1 VLASYRWIVTFTLFV
16 GFLAGTSTSARAT
29 EIHEQMPRRM
39 RDTSMVLGDDLSR
52 TRPFFSRETRYGS
65 TEFVLGFSEDNLFD
79 IFCSA
84 VDTQWFEAE
93 ENISTPTVQQLRGA
107 APKPVIQTR
116 RRYRLRPC

>member
-1 VLASYRWIVTFTLFV
+1 MLASYQWIVASTLFV

-29 EIHEQMPRRM
+29 QIHEQTPRRL
-39 RDTSMVLGDDLSR
+39 RDAMVLEKDLHGE
-52 TRPFFSRETRYGS
+52 RPFFSRGKSYGS
-65 TEFVLGFSEDNLFD
+65 SEFVLEFSEDSLFD

-93 ENISTPTVQQLRGA
+93 ENISTPAVQQLRGA
-107 APKPVIQTR
+107 TSKPGIQTR